1 MPSLGI
7 KRRIMTPAL
16 LLTICG
22 VVLLTGSNKMAAGP
36 EKQQAGKPQLI
47 SVEPLPENFCETD
60 NPSTGS
66 SLMAAMEQHRAD
78 RQVAALLA
86 ALPEQR
92 TALTSSND
100 AAKATA
106 AKRKPLREIVDSY
119 PAYSSLAVD
128 PTHNEIVMV
137 DENTFTVLNYDRLE
151 NTPPKAALSEPK
163 RILKGLNTDLEFSCS
178 IYVDPMN
185 GDVYAVNNDTLGKT
199 VVFSRDQKGD
209 VAPIRSLITP
219 PFTFGLAVDEKH
231 QEMMFTLQDDAA
243 VTTFNK
249 MAKDRDSALRTL
261 QGPRTGLADPHG
273 IVLDPKNDLIYVSN
287 WGTVNV
293 HVAPDSGRP
302 RDEGRGLGRANF
314 PIGRNNAV
322 LGSGKA
328 YPPSISVYPRAASG
342 DTPPLRV
349 IQGPKTQLNW
359 PTALAIDPERG
370 EIFAVNDPA
379 DSVTVYKADASGDVA
394 PIRIIKGPKTGL
406 KNPTGMFADLK
417 NNELWVANYG
427 NHSATVY
434 KLDASGDT
442 PPLRVIR
449 SGPANKASPMM
460 GNPHAVAYDSKRDEL
475 LVAN

>member
-1 MPSLGI
+1 MPSLRI
-7 KRRIMTPAL
+7 KGKRIMIPGLLLMIGAAL
-16 LLTICG
+16 LSS
-22 VVLLTGSNKMAAGP
+22 GSSKMTAAP
-36 EKQQAGKPQLI
+36 RKQLPGHLQLI
-47 SVEPLPENFCETD
+47 SLEPLPKDYCQDDAAN
-60 NPSTGS
+60 TGS
-66 SLMAAMEQHRAD
+66 SLMAAMEQQRAD
-78 RQVAALLA
+78 RRVASLLGA
-86 ALPEQR
+86 VPEQR
-92 TALTSSND
+92 TALASTND
-100 AAKATA
+100 AARSTA
-106 AKRKPLREIVDSY
+106 AKRKPLTEIHDSY
-119 PAYSSLAVD
+119 AAYSALAVD
-128 PTHNEIVMV
+128 PAHNEIVMV

-178 IYVDPMN
+178 IYVDPVN
-185 GDVYAVNNDTLGKT
+185 GDVYAVNNDTLGRT

-209 VAPIRSLITP
+209 VAPIRSLVTP

-231 QEMMFTLQDDAA
+231 QEMLFTLQDDAA

-273 IVLDPKNDLIYVSN
+273 IVLDTKNDLIYVSN

-293 HVAPDSGRP
+293 HVAPESGP
-302 RDEGRGLGRANF
+302 RDTGRGLGRANF

-328 YPPSISVYPRAASG
+328 YPPSISVYPRTASG

-349 IQGPKTQLNW
+349 IQGSNTQLNW
-359 PTALAIDPERG
+359 PTALTMDPEHG
-370 EIFAVNDPA
+370 ELFAVNDPT
-379 DSVTVYKADASGDVA
+379 DSVTVYKADAAGDVA
-394 PIRIIKGPKTGL
+394 PIRVIKGPKTGL
-406 KNPTGMFADLK
+406 KNPTGVFADLT

-449 SGPANKASPMM
+449 SGPANKPAPMM

>member
-1 MPSLGI
+1 MASLRI
-7 KRRIMTPAL
+7 KANSIMISGLFLMIGAALVFSGSSRTAAAPA
-16 LLTICG
+16 
-22 VVLLTGSNKMAAGP
+22 KQAAGP
-36 EKQQAGKPQLI
+36 RLL
-47 SVEPLPENFCETD
+47 SVEPLPKDYCDTE
-60 NPSTGS
+60 TGS
-66 SLMAAMEQHRAD
+66 TLMAAMEQQRAD
-78 RQVAALLA
+78 RQVAAMLA

-92 TALTSSND
+92 TALASSSAD
-100 AAKATA
+100 TAKATA
-106 AKRKPLREIVDSY
+106 AKRKPLREIVDQY
-119 PAYSSLAVD
+119 AAYSALAVD
-128 PTHNEIVMV
+128 PTHNEVVMV
-137 DENTFTVLNYDRLE
+137 DENTFSVLNYDRLE
-151 NTPPKAALSEPK
+151 NTPPKASLSEPK

-178 IYVDPMN
+178 IYVDPAN

-261 QGPRTGLADPHG
+261 QGPKTGLADPHG
-273 IVLDPKNDLIYVSN
+273 IVIDPKNDLIYVSN

-293 HVAPDSGRP
+293 HVAPAEGRP
-302 RDEGRGLGRANF
+302 RDEGRGRGRANF

-328 YPPSISVYPRAASG
+328 YPPSISVYPRDASG

-359 PTALAIDPERG
+359 PTALAIDMEHG
-370 EIFAVNDPA
+370 EIFAVNDPT

-394 PIRIIKGPKTGL
+394 PIRVIKGPKTGL
-406 KNPTGMFADLK
+406 KNPTGVFADLK

-434 KLDASGDT
+434 KLDASGDAV
-442 PPLRVIR
+442 PVRVIR
-449 SGPANKASPMM
+449 SGPANKPSPMM